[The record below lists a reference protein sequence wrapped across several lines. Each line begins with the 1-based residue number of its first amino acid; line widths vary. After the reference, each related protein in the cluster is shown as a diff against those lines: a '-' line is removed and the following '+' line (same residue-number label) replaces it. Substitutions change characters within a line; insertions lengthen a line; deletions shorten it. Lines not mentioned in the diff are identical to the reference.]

1 MIIAIPG
8 RLFLRLALDLAFA
21 GVIAS
26 SAVAARA
33 APGDETVRISGT
45 GSGTGGMQL
54 LAVAYMKAHP
64 GARIDVVKAMGS
76 AGGINA
82 LIDGRLELAVS
93 NRAPNATEAA
103 RAALTTVEYARTPFI
118 VAVHRDLGITALTS
132 TQLAALYAE
141 GPATFPNGKR
151 ARPVL
156 RLSDA
161 TDTQLLQSFSP
172 EVARAVD
179 AVMTRRGM
187 LNANT
192 DTEAADLVEK
202 TAGAF
207 AVSTLAL
214 VESEKRALVG
224 LSIDGKVPSV
234 ANLAS
239 GSYPYHKPL
248 FLIAGAAATPATQA
262 FVAYVRSAAGRE
274 LLGAAGH
281 WVR

>member
-33 APGDETVRISGT
+33 APGDETVRIGGT

-54 LAVAYMKAHP
+54 LAVAYMKASP
-64 GARIDVVKAMGS
+64 GARIEVVKAMGS

-93 NRAPNATEAA
+93 NRAPNAAEAA

>member
-1 MIIAIPG
+1 MLIATPV
-8 RLFLRLALDLAFA
+8 RFFARLALA
-21 GVIAS
+21 GLFVAS
-26 SAVAARA
+26 GMAARA
-33 APGDETVRISGT
+33 APADEFVRISGT

-54 LAVAYMKAHP
+54 LADAYMKANP
-64 GARIDVVKAMGS
+64 GAHVEVVKAMGS
-76 AGGINA
+76 SGGINA
-82 LIDGRLELAVS
+82 VIDGRLELAVS
-93 NRAPNATEAA
+93 NRAPNAAETA
-103 RAALTTVEYARTPFI
+103 RAALTIAEYARTPFI
-118 VAVHRDLGITALTS
+118 VAVHRDLGITALS
-132 TQLAALYAE
+132 SAQLAALYAE

-179 AVMTRRGM
+179 AVSTRRGM

-214 VESEKRALVG
+214 VESEKRPLVG
-224 LSIDGKVPSV
+224 VAIDGKVPSV
-234 ANLAS
+234 ANLAN
-239 GSYPYHKPL
+239 GSYPYYKAL
-248 FLIAGAAATPATQA
+248 FLITGPAATPATQA
-262 FVAYVRSAAGRE
+262 FAAYVRSAAGRE
-274 LLGAAGH
+274 LLTAAGH